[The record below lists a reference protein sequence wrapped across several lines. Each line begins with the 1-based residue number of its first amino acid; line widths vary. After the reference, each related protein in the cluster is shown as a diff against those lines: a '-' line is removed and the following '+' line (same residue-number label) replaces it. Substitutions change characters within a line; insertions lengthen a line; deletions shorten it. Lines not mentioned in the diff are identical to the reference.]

1 MKHKLSK
8 RILSTLL
15 AMVMLIGLLPT
26 AAIPAF
32 AGYEDG
38 TECQYCGG
46 YRFDDWLCDC
56 GPHCSDNSEA
66 SDCYEQHHCPE
77 CGQAFPEDVICDV
90 CHLCDNCKEDSENH
104 CAICRQHDDD
114 ECTLCNIC
122 DECVE
127 GLNLHCACGECLVE
141 STSCES
147 HEVDFGNDNNHCSGC
162 AEERTCKN
170 CNTCFYGEDKE
181 FCSQCHLCEDCWE
194 TSDEHCSNCLKHP
207 DEMCYECTFCEQ
219 CAQDYGIHC
228 EGCTLCMEVIEEC
241 PSHPYEGGQDN
252 HCHDCALICNDCGDC
267 FYDQPEQ
274 FCDEC
279 HQCLVCCII
288 NDYHCSNCIDCHMG
302 EVCEHC
308 NFCPECAIDEGYHCD
323 TCGEHTDDWCAD
335 GGEGTHCVDCAEEFL
350 CEDCERCSRCTELEF
365 CPDCG
370 LCTECCIY
378 YAEGEGC
385 TCGEYCVYSSDWEEH
400 FCSDCGTCY
409 DEVDMCELCGIC
421 LDCCES
427 YSECSE
433 GLCVED
439 PDYDSHF
446 CEDCGACFHDSE
458 ACEDCVD
465 AGDLLCLECCALRSE
480 DYGCDHGIC
489 MNNWEWPEHYC
500 TVCGTCFEYCGHTG
514 TAHTHNYVSN
524 ICTICG
530 ARSNGRPNIVRN
542 PVDISV
548 PVNDASA
555 DDMAYRTVTFSVK
568 AVGEGLTYQWYVR
581 YGDSSTATT
590 ITADTHFFYDDIVEY
605 SGYNTPY
612 LTVWIPTECDVKLTF
627 FCLVANANG
636 KMTSK
641 TATLTTEHCFSD
653 KLSAVDKLSFS
664 FRCLIDGE
672 VQTIEGWT
680 SNYHQSYCIGEGCS
694 ELSEEIKHNY
704 GGWEPGALPTKDYE
718 GYKTRTC
725 LDCGFVYYMKLAKET
740 DPHVHTWEEV
750 GYNEYK
756 HWGVCYCG
764 YGSIDQ
770 AVLHTFGDEWETVK
784 PATSSDTGLER
795 RPCTEGCGYYQTRS
809 IPRQAHTHVFYDWD
823 YINENGY
830 IDGDSTNVPYY
841 GEYGKTDSKYHYAY
855 CLFPGCEATKSYSH
869 TYNGKWAVY
878 PNAYTDGVWHM
889 ECGVCGYSK
898 DRTYK
903 AGVYSIHIKG
913 GTVSAPMGRPNQLI
927 KIYRLGEYAPGTYLN
942 VQDDPTTAFSAYATF
957 DQGKTWT
964 QLPMSYH
971 APDAEDSREY
981 WYFRMPKLEKNHT
994 VSDWDFW
1001 VEVEGD
1007 VIKCAE
1013 EDHPNDPDY
1022 FDEKYL
1028 KLVGVVEA
1036 TCGHPGYTGD
1046 WVYTCCNYVKEYG
1059 EVTPQLDHPAWKLQ
1073 LNVGKKAGTCTERG
1087 YSGDTVCTACGEIVK
1102 KGEYTDYEHGGRIVT
1117 SPTIAPTCASVGW
1130 TIEFSC
1136 VSCEKV
1142 LLKKTKVAKI
1152 PHEWV
1157 PVTGTDSTCTEK
1169 GCLDH
1174 YECTMCGAV
1183 SLDGENEL
1191 FNTARLTVR
1200 AGHDWG
1206 EWEAISET
1214 HHARVCQTDESHTGQ
1229 ARHDFVGGICADCGY
1244 KMPGVT
1250 FVSGTITSFGSET
1263 DNVILQLIAEG
1274 YSEAD
1279 YEAIVKGN
1287 TATYSIGGVAPGT
1300 YTLRV
1305 VKNNHVT
1312 REYTVVVGNSS
1323 VLQDVKIH
1331 LRGDINGDGKV
1342 TTIDF
1347 GRANSHAKGVA
1358 ILTGYEL
1365 LCVDTVKQDG
1375 LVTTADAGR
1384 VNAHARGTS
1393 LLW

>member
-1 MKHKLSK
+1 MKHKISK
-8 RILSTLL
+8 RILSALL
-15 AMVMLIGLLPT
+15 AMVMLVGLIPA

-32 AGYEDG
+32 AGSEDG

-90 CHLCDNCKEDSENH
+90 CRLCANCREDSENH
-104 CAICRQHDDD
+104 CTICGQHDDD
-114 ECTLCNIC
+114 ECTLCTIC

-141 STSCES
+141 STPCET
-147 HEVDFGNDNNHCSGC
+147 HDVDFGNDNNHCSGC

-170 CNTCFYGEDKE
+170 CETCFYGEDKE

-194 TSDEHCSNCLKHP
+194 TSDDHCSNCFKHP
-207 DEMCYECTFCEQ
+207 DEMCYECTLCEQ

-252 HCHDCALICNDCGDC
+252 HCLDCALICNDCGEC
-267 FYDQPEQ
+267 FYEQPEQ
-274 FCDEC
+274 FCDDC

-288 NDYHCSNCIDCHMG
+288 NDYHCSSCIDCHMG

-323 TCGEHTDDWCAD
+323 TCGEHTEDWCAD
-335 GGEGTHCVDCAEEFL
+335 GGDGTHCVVCAEEFL

-378 YAEGEGC
+378 YAESEGC
-385 TCGEYCVYSSDWEEH
+385 TCGEYCAYSSDWEEH

-421 LDCCES
+421 IDCCES

-433 GLCVED
+433 GLYVED

-465 AGDLLCLECCALRSE
+465 AGDLLCLECCAARTE

-500 TVCGTCFEYCGHTG
+500 TVCGTCFEDCGHIG
-514 TAHTHNYVSN
+514 TEHTHNYVSN

-530 ARSNGRPNIVRN
+530 ARSDGRPNIVRN
-542 PVDISV
+542 PLDIGV

-568 AVGEGLTYQWYVR
+568 AVGEGMTYQWYVR

-612 LTVWIPTECDVKLTF
+612 LTVWIPTKCDVELTF
-627 FCLVANANG
+627 FCLVANTKGRMN
-636 KMTSK
+636 SK

-653 KLSAVDKLSFS
+653 KLSAIDKLSFS
-664 FRCLIDGE
+664 FECLIDGE

-680 SNYHQSYCIGEGCS
+680 SDYHQSYCIGEGCS
-694 ELSEEIKHNY
+694 ELSEKIKHNY

-725 LDCGFVYYMKLAKET
+725 LDCGFVYYMRLDKET

-795 RPCTEGCGYYQTRS
+795 RPCTDGCGYYQTRP
-809 IPRQAHTHVFYDWD
+809 IPRQVHTHVFYDWD

-841 GEYGKTDSKYHYAY
+841 GEYGKTDNKYHYAY

-927 KIYRLGEYAPGTYLN
+927 KIYRLGEYEPGTYLN

-964 QLPMSYH
+964 PLPMSYH

-1001 VEVEGD
+1001 VEVEGE

-1013 EDHPNDPDY
+1013 EDHVNDPDY

-1059 EVTPQLDHPAWKLQ
+1059 EVTPQLDHPAYKLQ

-1102 KGEYTDYEHGGRIVT
+1102 KGEYTDYEHTGRVV
-1117 SPTIAPTCASVGW
+1117 SAKAVDPTCASVGW

-1142 LLKKTKVAKI
+1142 LLRKTKIAKI

-1157 PVTGTDSTCTEK
+1157 AVEGFDATCTEK
-1169 GCLDH
+1169 GCLGH

-1200 AGHDWG
+1200 AGHDWS
-1206 EWEAISET
+1206 EWKAISET

-1250 FVSGTITSFGSET
+1250 FVSGTVTSFGDET
-1263 DNVILQLIAEG
+1263 ADITVQLIPEG
-1274 YSEAD
+1274 LTEVA
-1279 YEAIVKGN
+1279 YETIVKGN
-1287 TATYSIGGVAPGT
+1287 SAYYSFAGVSEGA
-1300 YTLRV
+1300 YILRV
-1305 VKNNHVT
+1305 SKAGHAAYELLIEIGEGDV
-1312 REYTVVVGNSS
+1312 S
-1323 VLQDVKIH
+1323 QDVT
-1331 LRGDINGDGKV
+1331 LYPLGDLNGDGKV
-1342 TTIDF
+1342 NARDKASMTNLIKAGTY
-1347 GRANSHAKGVA
+1347 S
-1358 ILTGYEL
+1358 
-1365 LCVDTVKQDG
+1365 
-1375 LVTTADAGR
+1375 ADADLNGDGK
-1384 VNAHARGTS
+1384 VNARDKSIITALIKGGS
-1393 LLW
+1393 VK